1 MQKRRLGKTGQM
13 SSILTFGGF
22 ALGWASQRE
31 CDAGLDLAE
40 KAGINRIDIAPSYGE
55 AELRLGDWIGRHGNN
70 FFLGCKTN
78 LRTKTGAWEE
88 LKRSLD
94 RMKADHFDIYQFHM
108 VDNSRDLETILG
120 PQGALDA
127 VLEARNQGLVRC
139 IGITG
144 HHPPL
149 YNTALKRFDFDT
161 VMFPLNR
168 VHAATFSGWNDW
180 RELLKTAKEKKVG
193 VLAIKSVAKKLWD
206 DREQTN
212 YNTWYQP
219 FHEAEDIRKSLGYT
233 LSQDIDSAVT
243 PGDLNLLPLMIQ
255 AAEDYK
261 PLSKK
266 EQQQYIAEVA
276 NYPPLR
282 GDWMEF

>member
-1 MQKRRLGKTGQM
+1 
-13 SSILTFGGF
+13 
-22 ALGWASQRE
+22 
-31 CDAGLDLAE
+31 
-40 KAGINRIDIAPSYGE
+40 
-55 AELRLGDWIGRHGNN
+55 
-70 FFLGCKTN
+70 
-78 LRTKTGAWEE
+78 
-88 LKRSLD
+88 
-94 RMKADHFDIYQFHM
+94 
-108 VDNSRDLETILG
+108 
-120 PQGALDA
+120 
-127 VLEARNQGLVRC
+127 
-139 IGITG
+139 
-144 HHPPL
+144 
-149 YNTALKRFDFDT
+149 
-161 VMFPLNR
+161 MFPLNR

-206 DREQTN
+206 DREQAN